1 MIVFGWRA
9 SRKANFGALIVL
21 VLFMVILVVIG
32 TVVNHGRDPRY
43 MGNTGLCE
51 FCLGIVFVPIV

>member
-1 MIVFGWRA
+1 
-9 SRKANFGALIVL
+9 L